1 MAAKERAVVQNKLIC
16 FRMAKV
22 LVRASE
28 KKAAEQGM
36 AMSEYLRDLV
46 RRDVLAD

>member
-1 MAAKERAVVQNKLIC
+1 MAVKDRATVQDKFIG

-22 LVRASE
+22 LVNASE
-28 KKAAEQGM
+28 KKAAARGM

>member
-1 MAAKERAVVQNKLIC
+1 MSNRERETVQDKFIG

-28 KKAAEQGM
+28 EKAAQRGM

-46 RRDVLAD
+46 RRDVLVD